1 MLIAHC
7 IDYHVLSK
15 AVYEISF
22 SLSVNKTSFS
32 YMWSNKDEKV
42 RVLGCLF

>member
-15 AVYEISF
+15 AVYEIF
-22 SLSVNKTSFS
+22 FFLSVNKTSF
-32 YMWSNKDEKV
+32 WSNKDEKV